1 MGVRIIYW
9 AIPPQS
15 GLYRSLQEDVALNTL
30 MSFLISYGRELY
42 QPSVSSMSDMQESIA
57 SLLEYNPSALGSKP
71 AQSVNSFF
79 SILEKTCADYPSIEK
94 RVVALEKCSLAI
106 ETNLQQAL
114 EKKRPG
120 TATKMVSKIMW
131 GDGILHPNW
140 RRPGQNPPVGESA
153 LGLISPSIVKEG
165 ASVMAQ
171 WSSQQLFP
179 NVSSQDSWHQ
189 DQYQRW
195 QRVYL
200 AAAGREEAFILGVS

>member
-120 TATKMVSKIMW
+120 TA
-131 GDGILHPNW
+131 
-140 RRPGQNPPVGESA
+140 